1 MSRLQ
6 LFRQPLQVGSGRFAP
21 TQPQANVSEFADPQ
35 SPAGPVVVT
44 TTAVTDIGMRRSNNQ
59 DHYGVVLATT
69 AAEMVNRGHLLLVA
83 DGMGAHAAGEL
94 ASQLAVDWIPHHY
107 RKSVD
112 EPPPAA
118 LRHAFR
124 ETNAEIYR
132 RGQANPEFRS
142 MGTTASGL
150 LLLPFGAVVGH
161 VGDSRVYRLRGGH
174 LQQLTFDHSLVWE
187 MEACGHGEERLQL
200 ERIPKN
206 VITRSLG
213 PNPEVQVDLEGPFPL
228 QVGDCFL
235 LCSDGLTGQLD
246 DSEIAC
252 LSDCLPLDLAAEVM
266 RDLAN
271 LRGGPDNITL
281 VLCRIE
287 RLDLQ
292 APPAPSEAT
301 ALPMRLVRSSAVWFY
316 LGLAA
321 LCLLVSLVMALAG
334 NGPLAMVTAL
344 LGTIPIGV
352 AAWRWWMVEP
362 PAGTDQPLGRG
373 PYRRASAQATQ
384 PFLDRLAGT
393 LQALREAAQ
402 ENAWPVDLERIDQ
415 QQAAARQAEQTAS
428 LREAVVL
435 YATTIAEVMRQL
447 RSEQPGSISSV
458 AIDP

>member
-1 MSRLQ
+1 
-6 LFRQPLQVGSGRFAP
+6 
-21 TQPQANVSEFADPQ
+21 VSEFADPQ
-35 SPAGPVVVT
+35 PPAGPVVVT

-59 DHYGVVLATT
+59 DHYGVVLASTS
-69 AAEMVNRGHLLLVA
+69 AEAVSRGHLLLVA

-107 RKSVD
+107 RRSVD

-150 LLLPFGAVVGH
+150 LLLPSGAVVGH
-161 VGDSRVYRLRGGH
+161 VGDSRVYRLRAGH

-187 MEACGHGEERLQL
+187 MEASGHGDERLQL

-213 PNPEVQVDLEGPFPL
+213 PNPEVQIDLEGPFPL
-228 QVGDCFL
+228 QVGDRFL
-235 LCSDGLTGQLD
+235 LCSDGLTGQLED
-246 DSEIAC
+246 AEIAC
-252 LSDCLPLDLAAEVM
+252 LLDCLPLELAAEVM

-281 VLCRIE
+281 VLCRVD
-287 RLDLQ
+287 RLDAVAASDSTDSGVPL
-292 APPAPSEAT
+292 AAW
-301 ALPMRLVRSSAVWFY
+301 RCVRPSAVWLY
-316 LGLAA
+316 LGLAS
-321 LCLLVSLVMALAG
+321 LCLLVAALMALAG

-352 AAWRWWMVEP
+352 ALWRWWVGDTAAEP
-362 PAGTDQPLGRG
+362 DRPLGRG

-393 LQALREAAQ
+393 LQALREAAD
-402 ENAWPVDLERIDQ
+402 ENAWPVDLARIDR
-415 QQAAARQAEQTAS
+415 QQAAARQAEQAAG
-428 LREAVVL
+428 LQEAVVL

-447 RSEQPGSISSV
+447 RSEQPGSLSSV

>member
-1 MSRLQ
+1 M
-6 LFRQPLQVGSGRFAP
+6 VP
-21 TQPQANVSEFADPQ
+21 THPQASVSQFADPQ
-35 SPAGPVVVT
+35 PSAGPVAVT

-59 DHYGVVLATT
+59 DHYGIVLASTP
-69 AAEMVNRGHLLLVA
+69 AEVISRGHLLLVA

-150 LLLPFGAVVGH
+150 LLLPSGAVVGH

-213 PNPEVQVDLEGPFPL
+213 PNPEVQIDLEGPFPL
-228 QVGDCFL
+228 QVGDRFL
-235 LCSDGLTGQLD
+235 LCSDGLTGQLE

-252 LSDCLPLDLAAEVM
+252 LIDSLSLELAAEVL

-281 VLCRIE
+281 VLCRVE
-287 RLDLQ
+287 RLDGEDRQ
-292 APPAPSEAT
+292 AASETAALETAALKTAALKAPLRA
-301 ALPMRLVRSSAVWFY
+301 AGSSTIWLY

-321 LCLLVSLVMALAG
+321 VCLTVSLVMALAG
-334 NGPLAMVTAL
+334 NGPLATVTAL
-344 LGTIPIGV
+344 LGTIPLAV
-352 AAWRWWMVEP
+352 AAWRWWTASSPSEP
-362 PAGTDQPLGRG
+362 DRPLGRG
-373 PYRRASAQATQ
+373 PYRRASAQVTQ
-384 PFLDRLAGT
+384 SFLDRLAGT
-393 LQALREAAQ
+393 LQALREAAE
-402 ENAWPVDLERIDQ
+402 ENAWPVDLEQIDRH
-415 QQAAARQAEQTAS
+415 QAAARDAEQSAS

-435 YATTIAEVMRQL
+435 YATTIALVMRQL
-447 RSEQPGSISSV
+447 RNEPPGAITGV
-458 AIDP
+458 AIDR